1 MFEPQ
6 YLIAWTIYILAGVA
20 CCFIWWKIT
29 SYIRQSAWQDLA
41 RGFVVVLIFTPWYA
55 GESPEFFAPAIVVLL
70 MDLLQEGAKS
80 GLKGGIVLLSM
91 TFLML
96 LVLSVRLIL
105 QRRAGHRKD

>member
-70 MDLLQEGAKS
+70 MDPAAGRGQIRTEGWYC
-80 GLKGGIVLLSM
+80 
-91 TFLML
+91 
-96 LVLSVRLIL
+96 LVVHDLF
-105 QRRAGHRKD
+105 